1 MKYEKYDKPEV
12 IEPEI
17 LDENGR
23 TINTERE
30 PVQET
35 VKRELNPLRR
45 VLMGVLGAVSA
56 LLSGFMMLCVFLVV
70 FVFMAVPVLILSLF
84 GRKPNVKV
92 FKYKV

>member
-12 IEPEI
+12 LEPEI

-70 FVFMAVPVLILSLF
+70 FVFTAVPVLILSLF

>member
-30 PVQET
+30 PVQEA

-56 LLSGFMMLCVFLVV
+56 LMSGFMMLCVFLVV
-70 FVFMAVPVLILSLF
+70 FVFTAVPVLILSLF

>member
-56 LLSGFMMLCVFLVV
+56 LLSGFMMFCVFLVV
-70 FVFMAVPVLILSLF
+70 FVFTAVPVLILSLF

>member
-1 MKYEKYDKPEV
+1 MKYEKYDKSEV

-70 FVFMAVPVLILSLF
+70 FVFTAVPVLILSLF

>member
-30 PVQET
+30 PLQET

-45 VLMGVLGAVSA
+45 ALMGVVGAVSA

-70 FVFMAVPVLILSLF
+70 FVFTAVPVLILSLF

>member
-1 MKYEKYDKPEV
+1 MKYKEYDNPEV

-23 TINTERE
+23 KLSTERE

-45 VLMGVLGAVSA
+45 TLMAVLGSVSA
-56 LLSGFMMLCVFLVV
+56 LLSGFMMLCAFCGC
-70 FVFMAVPVLILSLF
+70 FCFY
-84 GRKPNVKV
+84 GRTYAYLKPFRQKAERQSI
-92 FKYKV
+92 

>member
-30 PVQET
+30 PLQET

-45 VLMGVLGAVSA
+45 ALMGVLGAVSA

-70 FVFMAVPVLILSLF
+70 FVFTAVPVLILSLF
-84 GRKPNVKV
+84 GKKPNIKV
-92 FKYKV
+92 FKYKI

>member
-1 MKYEKYDKPEV
+1 MKYGKYDKAEV

-23 TINTERE
+23 KINASRE

-45 VLMGVLGAVSA
+45 ALMGVLGAVSA

-70 FVFMAVPVLILSLF
+70 FVFTAVPVLVLSIF
-84 GRKPNVKV
+84 GKKPNVKV
-92 FKYKV
+92 FKYRI

>member
-1 MKYEKYDKPEV
+1 MKYKEYDNPEV

-23 TINTERE
+23 KISTERE

-45 VLMGVLGAVSA
+45 TLLAVLGSVSA
-56 LLSGFMMLCVFLVV
+56 LLSGFMMLCVFAVV
-70 FVFMAVPVLILSLF
+70 FVFMAVPMLILSLF
-84 GRKPNVKV
+84 GKKPNVKV
-92 FKYKV
+92 FKYKI

>member
-1 MKYEKYDKPEV
+1 MKYEKYDKSEV

-35 VKRELNPLRR
+35 IKRELNPLRR

-70 FVFMAVPVLILSLF
+70 FVFTAVPVLILSLF